1 MLLLNLKQYICTRK
15 HNHQSGG
22 SCYKWAILFYYGC
35 SSNTKKHYKIR
46 LKMATF
52 EELGLSENC
61 LKAIKDLGFET
72 PSEVQ
77 VKTIPLLLEKDTDI
91 VSLAQTGTGKTAA
104 FGFPLIEK
112 IDAESRTTQGLI
124 LSPTRELC
132 MQITNELKKYSKY
145 IKGLNVVAVYGGASI
160 QDQAREIKRGA
171 QIIVATPGRMG
182 DMIRRNM
189 VDIRKIDTCVLDE
202 ADEMLNMGFYEDITE
217 ILSDT
222 PEDKNTWLFSATM
235 PKEVARIAK
244 KFMFD
249 PVEITVGSKN
259 TGNEN
264 VSHEY
269 YVVSGRDRYPALKRL
284 ADANPGIFSVIF
296 CRTKRNT
303 QAVAEK
309 LIEDGYNAAAI
320 HGDLSQNQRD
330 LVMKSF
336 RNKQI
341 QMLVATDVA
350 ARGIDVDN
358 ISHVINYE
366 LPDEIETYTHRSGRT
381 GRAGKTGT
389 SIVIVTRSEQ
399 RKIKTIE
406 KIIKRSFVKKE
417 IPNGEDICEIQLFH
431 LANKVKETEMNPDI
445 DVHLPKLSEMMED
458 LSKEDLIK
466 KFFSVEFTRFS
477 NYYKKAKDL
486 NSQTNGREKP
496 ADGSVRYF
504 INVGERD
511 GYDWMRLKDFLKEQ
525 LELDRDDVFK
535 VDCKEN
541 FSFFNTDEK
550 HKEKI
555 MEFFQD
561 FKVDGRFVNVE
572 VSTNSG
578 GGGGGGNRDRGGRRS
593 RSGGGGRRNDSGGGF
608 RGRRNDSGG
617 DRRRSGGDR
626 DRSSRRR
633 NDDGGGFRS
642 RRSSSDGDSG
652 GFRSRRSE
660 GNDRSG
666 FSNRRS
672 ESDRGERSDRSSSS
686 RRDSDGG
693 ERRKATFEGR
703 RSRRSE

>member
-1 MLLLNLKQYICTRK
+1 
-15 HNHQSGG
+15 
-22 SCYKWAILFYYGC
+22 
-35 SSNTKKHYKIR
+35 
-46 LKMATF
+46 MATF
-52 EELGLSENC
+52 DELGLSENC
-61 LKAIKDLGFET
+61 LKAIKDMGFET

-77 VKTIPLLLEKDTDI
+77 EKAIPLLLEQDTDI

-132 MQITNELKKYSKY
+132 MQITSELKKYSKY
-145 IKGLNVVAVYGGASI
+145 VKGLNVVAVYGGASI
-160 QDQAREIKRGA
+160 QDQARAIKRGA

-189 VDIRKIDTCVLDE
+189 VDIRKIDTCILDE

-222 PEDKNTWLFSATM
+222 PDDKNTWLFSATM
-235 PKEVARIAK
+235 PREVSRIAK
-244 KFMFD
+244 KFMHD
-249 PVEITVGSKN
+249 PLEITVGSKN
-259 TGNEN
+259 TGNKN
-264 VSHEY
+264 VAHEY
-269 YVVSGRDRYPALKRL
+269 YMVSGRDRYPALKRL

-303 QAVAEK
+303 QSVAEK

-381 GRAGKTGT
+381 GRAGKSGT

-399 RKIKTIE
+399 RKIKAIE
-406 KIIKRSFVKKE
+406 KIIQRTFDKKE
-417 IPNGEDICEIQLFH
+417 VPSGEHICEIQLFH
-431 LANKVKETEMNPDI
+431 LANKIKETEINHDI

-477 NYYKKAKDL
+477 NYYKKSKDL
-486 NSQTNGREKP
+486 SSQSNGREKP
-496 ADGSVRYF
+496 ADGTTRYF

-511 GYDWMRLKDFLKEQ
+511 GYDWMRLKDFLKEN
-525 LELDRDDVFK
+525 LELDSDAVFK

-541 FSFFNTDEK
+541 FSFFNTDEA

-572 VSTNSG
+572 VSTNAG
-578 GGGGGGNRDRGGRRS
+578 GGGGGRDRGGR
-593 RSGGGGRRNDSGGGF
+593 SGGRRRNDSGGGF

-617 DRRRSGGDR
+617 GDRRRSGGDR
-626 DRSSRRR
+626 RR
-633 NDDGGGFRS
+633 NDSGGGFRG
-642 RRSSSDGDSG
+642 RSNDGGSGG
-652 GFRSRRSE
+652 GFRRRSE
-660 GNDRSG
+660 GGDSGSG
-666 FSNRRS
+666 FSRRS
-672 ESDRGERSDRSSSS
+672 DSDRGNRSDSGFSRRSDSDRGERNDRGDRSNRGERSDRSSSS
-686 RRDSDGG
+686 RRSDSD
-693 ERRKATFEGR
+693 RSDRNKATFEGR